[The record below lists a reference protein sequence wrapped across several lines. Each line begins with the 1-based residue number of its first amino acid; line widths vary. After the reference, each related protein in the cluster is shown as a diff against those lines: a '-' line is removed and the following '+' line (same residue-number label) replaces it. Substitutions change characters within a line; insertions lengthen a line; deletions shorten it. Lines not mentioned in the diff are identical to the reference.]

1 MGAWYNERQA
11 HTSGVWERSS
21 AMVSR
26 SGQSSG
32 ARTYVLIVTA
42 FLPDTGTLP
51 GWDGWVPQSIS
62 FRGRVIY
69 CVMLMAVDG
78 ILPMIITS
86 YRRGPSRA
94 LGRYLST
101 IWVVSSAGVFPA
113 HGLPSFIQAQEMW
126 IRCFSAPTRGRHY
139 YSCLL
144 SSLLYC
150 HHRGH
155 RPFLRERNMQ
165 NSPGALS
172 LSSEGENLQEHRK
185 GVDRPY
191 PCCWRCLR
199 MGPVR

>member
-1 MGAWYNERQA
+1 M
-11 HTSGVWERSS
+11 
-21 AMVSR
+21 
-26 SGQSSG
+26 
-32 ARTYVLIVTA
+32 TA

-51 GWDGWVPQSIS
+51 GWDGWVPQSIL

-78 ILPMIITS
+78 ILPMIMTS
-86 YRRGPSRA
+86 YRQTWAIQSIRQID
-94 LGRYLST
+94 YLST
-101 IWVVSSAGVFPA
+101 TWVVASAGVT
-113 HGLPSFIQAQEMW
+113 
-126 IRCFSAPTRGRHY
+126 RCPPTGFHHSSKRRNADSLFQCSNSGRHY

-155 RPFLRERNMQ
+155 PFLMERNMQ